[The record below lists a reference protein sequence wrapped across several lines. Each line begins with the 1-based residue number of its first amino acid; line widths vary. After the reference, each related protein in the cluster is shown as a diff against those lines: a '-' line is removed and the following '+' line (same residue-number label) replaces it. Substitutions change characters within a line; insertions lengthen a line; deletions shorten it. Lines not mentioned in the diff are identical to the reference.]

1 MQLNQTPK
9 IDLWKDSLNIKDRKF
24 NEHVKDLIDKK
35 GNISK
40 LSNAKTED
48 KHSQEIEGRLSL
60 NIREAKE
67 DAQMAKGNYR
77 WIELIDFKQL
87 IILHGTHGLA

>member
-67 DAQMAKGNYR
+67 DAQMAKGNYL

-87 IILHGTHGLA
+87 ML